1 MSLSAERTEAFTEA
15 FEIFGKKAPDI
26 DKHTLSVIMRS
37 LGQNPTNDEVTELFN
52 QEAAGGSKIGLD
64 KVLKIGAEFE
74 AKMNSTD
81 QHAALKEAFAVFDK
95 DKKGKI
101 SAAELRHVISNIGEV
116 VDEDELEEMMKEAD
130 KDGNGTIEYA
140 EFVHVLLNPGSLP
153 PRVHIPEEL
162 KPYMKE
168 VKS

>member
-101 SAAELRHVISNIGEV
+101 SAACAR
-116 VDEDELEEMMKEAD
+116 A
-130 KDGNGTIEYA
+130 
-140 EFVHVLLNPGSLP
+140 GSLVP
-153 PRVHIPEEL
+153 PLTPRAGFCSVSRVLRRPRSSAA
-162 KPYMKE
+162 
-168 VKS
+168 VAQ